1 MPATIISIKHV
12 FKDFGSVRAVNDANF
27 EIAEGEFFSLLGP
40 SGCGKTTLLRMLA
53 GFEVPTQG
61 SIHIDGKDV
70 TLVPPNHRPV
80 NMVFQNYAIFPH
92 LNVASN
98 IAFGMRKSGLSKRQ
112 LADRIE
118 EMLELIRLPGY
129 GERTAME
136 LSGGQRQRVAL
147 ARALIKQ
154 PKVLLLDEPLGAL
167 DKKLREQMQ
176 IELRQLQQQVG
187 ITFVFVTHDQEE
199 ALTLSDRIAVM
210 AQGDVL
216 EISTPGELYE
226 APGSRFVV
234 ADFIGTMNFF
244 DCTLSECRSGMA
256 IAESAELGRVRAACE
271 TPPVAPG
278 EGFVPRHSPGEVSAR
293 LRRCRSDRKRR
304 QGSDGALCVSR
315 GPQPLLCVSGG
326 PGRAGIHGA
335 AEPGE
340 VPRSDQWRGPGGM
353 ADLVGR
359 CGGAAAERGTGRDE
373 ARSVLRLRDIKSG
386 VLFRLTVSLVIL
398 HGCAHVSSEEAD
410 GGYKEYDSRE
420 CPSVP
425 EFAGQVP
432 ELKGVVK
439 VVESDD
445 EKVEGCGKDPGLS
458 VKGYGKAT
466 ALVDEGAGEVVDE
479 AGEVVGRVG
488 ECVGTRFKKC
498 R

>member
-1 MPATIISIKHV
+1 MPAAIISIEHV
-12 FKDFGSVRAVNDANF
+12 FKDFGPVRAVDDAHF
-27 EIAEGEFFSLLGP
+27 EITEGEFFSLLGP

-61 SIHIDGKDV
+61 RVLIDGADV

-98 IAFGMRKSGLSKRQ
+98 IAFGMRKSGLSRRQ
-112 LADRIE
+112 LAERIE

-147 ARALIKQ
+147 ARALIKR

-210 AQGDVL
+210 ARGGVL

-226 APGSRFVV
+226 APKSRFV

-244 DCTLSECRSGMA
+244 DCTLSECRGGMVTA
-256 IAESAELGRVRAACE
+256 DSVELGRVRAACE
-271 TPPVAPG
+271 TPPAAVG
-278 EGFVPRHSPGEVSAR
+278 EGFVLGIRPEKFQLAFEAAEGTGNAVKGRMGPSAYLGDRSHFHVYLEGRAEPVSVALPNLAKSLDRISGAGQEVWLTWSEDAVVLLPGEDPATP
-293 LRRCRSDRKRR
+293 KR
-304 QGSDGALCVSR
+304 
-315 GPQPLLCVSGG
+315 
-326 PGRAGIHGA
+326 
-335 AEPGE
+335 
-340 VPRSDQWRGPGGM
+340 
-353 ADLVGR
+353 
-359 CGGAAAERGTGRDE
+359 
-373 ARSVLRLRDIKSG
+373 
-386 VLFRLTVSLVIL
+386 
-398 HGCAHVSSEEAD
+398 EAD
-410 GGYKEYDSRE
+410 
-420 CPSVP
+420 
-425 EFAGQVP
+425 
-432 ELKGVVK
+432 
-439 VVESDD
+439 
-445 EKVEGCGKDPGLS
+445 
-458 VKGYGKAT
+458 
-466 ALVDEGAGEVVDE
+466 
-479 AGEVVGRVG
+479 
-488 ECVGTRFKKC
+488 
-498 R
+498 